1 MRVFCSFLLIF
12 FLASMCVFY
21 AQTKPPSEEKE
32 VIRVDTELVDVPLTV
47 TDKLGKPILS
57 LKKNNFVLF
66 EDGKPQQIEEFTA
79 INAPFEVALLLDT
92 SGSTRADLDLIR
104 AAARTFISSLRPGD
118 RVSIIAFRS
127 VIKGDRSVS
136 VPDVVNSLTDDRAS
150 LRSALDRVGTGNGT
164 PYYDALLEIADSV
177 FKGTP
182 REEFRGRRALV
193 ALTDG

>member
-12 FLASMCVFY
+12 LSASMCAFY
-21 AQTKPPSEEKE
+21 GQTKPPSEEKE

-47 TDKLGKPILS
+47 TDKTGKPILS
-57 LKKNNFVLF
+57 LKKNNFALF

-127 VIKGDRSVS
+127 IVKGDRSVS
-136 VPDVVNSLTDDRAS
+136 VPD
-150 LRSALDRVGTGNGT
+150 
-164 PYYDALLEIADSV
+164 
-177 FKGTP
+177 
-182 REEFRGRRALV
+182 
-193 ALTDG
+193 